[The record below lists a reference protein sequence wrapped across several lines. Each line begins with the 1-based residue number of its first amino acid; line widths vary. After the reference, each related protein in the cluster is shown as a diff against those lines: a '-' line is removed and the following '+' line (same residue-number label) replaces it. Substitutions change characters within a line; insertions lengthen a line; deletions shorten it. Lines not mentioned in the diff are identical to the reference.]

1 LLVSKTLSKVIA
13 LHPTLPKYW
22 ILASQFESEGTR
34 NGLGGGNVEG
44 ARRLCMRA
52 LRFLKGGSSKES
64 EMLLWKEW
72 IRLEVAFA
80 EKLRARLEI
89 LGIGSTAAVTTE
101 DASIDVPLLP
111 NESTDA
117 PEVIKEALS
126 GTDALIGGAVVHVVL
141 DNALS
146 CTSST
151 II

>member
-1 LLVSKTLSKVIA
+1 
-13 LHPTLPKYW
+13 
-22 ILASQFESEGTR
+22 
-34 NGLGGGNVEG
+34 
-44 ARRLCMRA
+44 M
-52 LRFLKGGSSKES
+52 
-64 EMLLWKEW
+64 
-72 IRLEVAFA
+72 EVAFA